1 MLITQVLGK
10 TIPSGEKVV
19 FDDMTYDVN
28 KFINIDMQYYNT
40 DYKDLKFEY
49 TVTQIVFTDGSV
61 KK

>member
-1 MLITQVLGK
+1 
-10 TIPSGEKVV
+10 
-19 FDDMTYDVN
+19 MTYDVN